1 MTNSYIIK
9 VESQRGAGLING
21 VNMDNIP
28 DEIKDLVT
36 KFHDPESDGFT
47 KTDCRQKLIA
57 IKNKTTEKA
66 IRHYIDE
73 ILKKG

>member
-1 MTNSYIIK
+1 MQI
-9 VESQRGAGLING
+9 ESQHGVVLTEG
-21 VNMDNIP
+21 VNMDSIP

-47 KTDCRQKLIA
+47 KSDCRQKLIA

-66 IRHYIDE
+66 IRHYIDGL
-73 ILKKG
+73 LKHG